1 MSNQDNKSNNSN
13 MDASKDKGKA
23 KSISST
29 LNNTSNLLREA
40 LNPSNG
46 TSTASAL
53 NSLLRQ
59 NNHQKLQ
66 SSSSTTLL
74 QQGEWQHN
82 VFHSQDDVN
91 NTKND
96 YTNIHSQVNDSGG
109 LDTEWKQW
117 NLDPCPSARSINSSH
132 IYPFHHHN
140 PHKTNYQDENEILEF
155 LNSNNYTEQIYH
167 EDLSQ
172 LTSNRQKDYNFLEN
186 CREEYQESI
195 LKDNVNSKFIEEF
208 LESKDIH
215 EYLSKIS
222 YTDDI
227 YGIPT
232 FLKELINEAKN
243 ELNNDDD
250 NDKNLKHQITAI
262 ERLKMDE
269 EISVELTFYER

>member
-1 MSNQDNKSNNSN
+1 MYSLQKEKPRVIMSNQDNKSNNSST
-13 MDASKDKGKA
+13 DASKDKGKS

-29 LNNTSNLLREA
+29 LSNSATLLREA

-46 TSTASAL
+46 ASTASTL

-59 NNHQKLQ
+59 NNNPKLQ
-66 SSSSTTLL
+66 I
-74 QQGEWQHN
+74 
-82 VFHSQDDVN
+82 
-91 NTKND
+91 ND
-96 YTNIHSQVNDSGG
+96 HETNCG
-109 LDTEWKQW
+109 LDTDWKRW

-140 PHKTNYQDENEILEF
+140 PHKTNYQSIQDGNEILDF

-167 EDLSQ
+167 EDFSQ

-186 CREEYQESI
+186 CREEYQDSI
-195 LKDNVNSKFIEEF
+195 SKNDVNSKFIEEF

-215 EYLSKIS
+215 EYLSRIS

-243 ELNNDDD
+243 ELNNYSKHDDD
-250 NDKNLKHQITAI
+250 GDKGLKHQKTAI
-262 ERLKMDE
+262 ERLKM
-269 EISVELTFYER
+269 